1 MPMSATIEPCP
12 LPATALL
19 ARYQREGGYTDCYS
33 TVVDQHVPHAAF
45 VQAFYSTALFRM
57 ERWILSWLVKR
68 PSDDAQVRELAAGR
82 GEAFAA
88 WTVEA
93 RGTDQLLLC
102 DFQGRT
108 RSWLMVT
115 PGDHGRSTRLYFG
128 SAVVPRVDRRTG
140 RSRMGWGFHALLG
153 FHRLYS
159 RALLRAAQRRLQRQ
173 AAAGTAR

>member
-1 MPMSATIEPCP
+1 MTAPIEPCP
-12 LPATALL
+12 LPDTALL
-19 ARYQREGGYTDCYS
+19 ARYQRDGSYTDCYS
-33 TVVDQHVPHAAF
+33 TVVAQPVRHAEF
-45 VQAFYSTALFRM
+45 VQAFYTTALFRV

-68 PSDDAQVRELAAGR
+68 PSDNAQVSELAAGR

-93 RGTDQLLLC
+93 RSPDQLLLC

-108 RSWLMVT
+108 RSWLMVRPE
-115 PGDHGRSTRLYFG
+115 PGSASTRLYFG

-140 RSRMGWGFHALLG
+140 RARMGWGFHALLG

-159 RALLRAAQRRLQRQ
+159 RALLRAAQRQLQRQ
-173 AAAGTAR
+173 AGAGAPA

>member
-1 MPMSATIEPCP
+1 MPMPATIEPCP
-12 LPATALL
+12 LPDTALL
-19 ARYQREGGYTDCYS
+19 ARYQRDGSYTDCYS
-33 TVVDQHVPHAAF
+33 TVVAQPVPHGEY
-45 VQAFYSTALFRM
+45 VQAFYSTALFNV

-68 PSDDAQVRELAAGR
+68 PSDDAQLRELAGGQ

-93 RGTDQLLLC
+93 RSPDQLLLC
-102 DFQGRT
+102 DFMGRT
-108 RSWLMVT
+108 RSWLMVQPE
-115 PGDHGRSTRLYFG
+115 PGQTATRLYFG

-140 RSRMGWGFHALLG
+140 QARMGWGFHALLG

-173 AAAGTAR
+173 AGAPA